1 MFGRNSMGE
10 LGNGNRQTMQLWMAY
25 RPVRAL
31 VSKVCVQLICGDG
44 FTMAATSDNE
54 L

>member
-1 MFGRNSMGE
+1 MGE